1 MTQITLYS
9 KRYCPL
15 CAKAERVILVLR
27 KEFSFEFRKL
37 DITEDSALFEK
48 YQYDIPVIELDGVE
62 FCRHGVEEEALRKA
76 LKQRC
81 SRL

>member
-1 MTQITLYS
+1 MHITLYS

-15 CAKAERVILVLR
+15 CQKAERVILALR
-27 KEFSFEFRKL
+27 KEFDFELYKI
-37 DITEDSALFEK
+37 DITEDAALFEK

-62 FCRHGVEEEALRKA
+62 FCRHGVDEEALREA

-81 SRL
+81 SR

>member
-15 CAKAERVILVLR
+15 CAKAERVILALR
-27 KEFSFEFRKL
+27 REFDFEFHNI
-37 DITEDSALFEK
+37 DITEDAALFEK
-48 YQYDIPVIELDGVE
+48 YQYDIPVIMLDEKE
-62 FCRHGVEEEALRKA
+62 FCCHWVNEEALREA

-81 SRL
+81 SR

>member
-15 CAKAERVILVLR
+15 CAKAERVILALR
-27 KEFSFEFRKL
+27 KEFEFTFNKV
-37 DITEDSALFEK
+37 DITQDATLFEK

-62 FCRHGVEEEALRKA
+62 FCYHWVDEEALRKT

-81 SRL
+81 SR